1 MMNQNDIVLQIIS
14 RLTEIDGAP
23 CKKKLQKMVYL
34 IEEKDIDLGFQYKIH
49 FYGPYSEDLDYT
61 ICELKARHELD
72 ITYGNKGHIL
82 ECVKEVQCPSL
93 TEQIEKVIDTF
104 GKMTAQQLE
113 LITTAL
119 FAERHIT
126 VTDDVSIMNAVK
138 KIKGSKFSDGKIKDA
153 ISLLK
158 ETKYIFV

>member
-1 MMNQNDIVLQIIS
+1 MMNQNEIVLEIVS
-14 RLTEIDGAP
+14 RLTEVDGAP
-23 CKKKLQKMVYL
+23 CKKKVQKMVYL
-34 IEEKDIDLGFQYKIH
+34 IEEKGIDLGFQYKIH

-82 ECVKEVQCPSL
+82 ECTKGVQCSGL
-93 TEQIEKVIDTF
+93 TEQIEKIIDTF

-119 FAERHIT
+119 FAERHIS
-126 VTDDVSIMNAVK
+126 VRNDVSIMNAVK
-138 KIKGSKFSDGKIKDA
+138 KIKGSKFSDNKIKEA
-153 ISLLK
+153 IDLLK
-158 ETKYIFV
+158 EKQYI